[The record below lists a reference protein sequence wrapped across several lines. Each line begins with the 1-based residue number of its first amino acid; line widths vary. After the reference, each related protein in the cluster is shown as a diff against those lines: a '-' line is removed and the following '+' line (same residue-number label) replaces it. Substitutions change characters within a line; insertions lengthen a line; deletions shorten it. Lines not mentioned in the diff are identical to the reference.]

1 MYCIRNATR
10 NGEAGVDDYVR
21 RSYASVMARSL
32 EPRLLSEWDLAS
44 LPDDGFRH
52 ELQAGLLLAE
62 PSPFPLHA
70 QVQARIIELL
80 AGFARP
86 HGLGQVL
93 CDGGFLLASNPDTV
107 RGPDVSF
114 VTRDRWNAVTDRGRF
129 FRGAP
134 DLAVEVLSPSNRA
147 GEIHAKVADYLAA
160 GARLVWIVDPKR
172 QSVTI
177 HETLLAPRRL
187 GPHDVLDGGD
197 VLPGFVIRIE
207 TLFEG

>member
-1 MYCIRNATR
+1 MDGR
-10 NGEAGVDDYVR
+10 GR
-21 RSYASVMARSL
+21 RSYALAMEQSL
-32 EPRLLSEWDLAS
+32 DPRLLTEQDLAR

-62 PSPFPLHA
+62 PIPFPRHA
-70 QVQARIIELL
+70 QVQARLIALL
-80 AGFARP
+80 DGFARP
-86 HGLGQVL
+86 MDLGQVL

-107 RGPDVSF
+107 RGPDVAF
-114 VTRDRWNAVTDRGRF
+114 VTRDRWSAVTDRGRF

-160 GARLVWIVDPKR
+160 GARLVWVVDPKR
-172 QSVTI
+172 RSITV

-187 GPHDVLDGGD
+187 GPRDVLDGGE
-197 VLPGFVIRIE
+197 VLPGFAIPVE
-207 TLFEG
+207 AVFEG

>member
-1 MYCIRNATR
+1 
-10 NGEAGVDDYVR
+10 
-21 RSYASVMARSL
+21 MARFL
-32 EPRLLSEWDLAS
+32 DPRLLTEQDLER
-44 LPDDGFRH
+44 LPDDGSRH

-62 PSPFPLHA
+62 PRPFPLHA
-70 QVQARIIELL
+70 QIQARIIELL
-80 AGFARP
+80 AGFVRA

-114 VTRDRWNAVTDRGRF
+114 VTRDRWGAVTDRGRF

-134 DLAVEVLSPSNRA
+134 DLAIEVLSPSNRA

-160 GARLVWIVDPKR
+160 GARVIWIVDPKHR
-172 QSVTI
+172 SITV

-187 GPHDVLDGGD
+187 GPQDVLDGGE
-197 VLPGFVIRIE
+197 VLPGFSIPVEAIFDE
-207 TLFEG
+207 

>member
-1 MYCIRNATR
+1 
-10 NGEAGVDDYVR
+10 VDGRVR
-21 RSYASVMARSL
+21 RSYALAMEQSPD
-32 EPRLLSEWDLAS
+32 PRLLTEQDLAH

-86 HGLGQVL
+86 HGLGQIL
-93 CDGGFLLASNPDTV
+93 GDAGFLLARDPDTV

-114 VTRDRWNAVTDRGRF
+114 VTRDRWSAATDRGRF

-134 DLAVEVLSPSNRA
+134 DLAIEILSPSNRA

-160 GARLVWIVDPKR
+160 GARLVWIVDPKHR
-172 QSVTI
+172 SITV

-187 GPHDVLDGGD
+187 CALDLLEGGE
-197 VLPGFVIRIE
+197 VLPGFAIPVE
-207 TLFEG
+207 TIFEG

>member
-1 MYCIRNATR
+1 M
-10 NGEAGVDDYVR
+10 D
-21 RSYASVMARSL
+21 
-32 EPRLLSEWDLAS
+32 LSANLRQLTEDDLAS
-44 LPDDGFRH
+44 LPDDGCRH

-62 PSPFPLHA
+62 PRPFPRHA

-80 AGFARP
+80 AGFVRA

-93 CDGGFLLASNPDTV
+93 CDGGFLLA
-107 RGPDVSF
+107 
-114 VTRDRWNAVTDRGRF
+114 RDRWVAATDRGRF

-172 QSVTI
+172 RSVTV
-177 HETLLAPRRL
+177 HETLLVPRRL
-187 GPHDVLDGGD
+187 GGRDVLDGGD
-197 VLPGFVIRIE
+197 VLPGFAITVEAI
-207 TLFEG
+207 FEE